1 MFPLVTFNQLLKK
14 RERERKTCSVEVFI
28 KKLETRVWSAFV
40 GQFPIALR
48 LLHKHPSLT
57 GAGIQRHR
65 KKKICMSQRGDLRLL
80 LKVCGAAPRCQQ
92 KAGQQDKPQEA
103 PNGQSSYRI

>member
-14 RERERKTCSVEVFI
+14 EREREI

-48 LLHKHPSLT
+48 LLHKRPLLT

-65 KKKICMSQRGDLRLL
+65 KKNLHEPKRRS
-80 LKVCGAAPRCQQ
+80 
-92 KAGQQDKPQEA
+92 
-103 PNGQSSYRI
+103 